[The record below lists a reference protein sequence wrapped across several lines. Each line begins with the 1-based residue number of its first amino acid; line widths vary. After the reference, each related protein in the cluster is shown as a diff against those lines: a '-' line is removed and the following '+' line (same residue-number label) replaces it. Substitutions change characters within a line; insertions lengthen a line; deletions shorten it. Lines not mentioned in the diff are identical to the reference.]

1 MKLTGDLIEVDAV
14 CDRIAAKRRGYCPHT
29 PTEKQKLFL
38 SMDNEIEVMFGGA
51 GGGGKSDA
59 LLMAALKYVHVPGY
73 SALILRRTFKDLNL
87 SGAIM
92 DRAHDWLKGTD
103 AKWNALDHRYRFPSG
118 ASLTF
123 GHLHHEADKT
133 NYKSAEFQFCH
144 EVGTLIRMADNSL
157 KAVEDISV
165 GDSVQT
171 LEGPRHV
178 TQTRA
183 PVLRE
188 CVRVVGENFETVV
201 SEGHVFLTPHGWAAV
216 PRVHAPIQCCE
227 SSGIL
232 EASTATHS
240 KSFPPSQCSLSG
252 PSQAL
257 QGSRR
262 IQGESLRRGIYA
274 SKEGGRTYCEVSGDY
289 IQGVRPLVAWSG
301 QLVRASLVLP
311 SEGEARAHHV
321 RSCASA
327 REMIE
332 SSIQGS
338 KFGCHSVHDCDGGP
352 LHAEKEA
359 GLERLPS
366 QDDAEGQCP
375 PSFGTGDPERILQHN
390 LERLRWYRHPYT
402 NKDRFSVLPVDLFSV
417 ETFPAGE
424 RYVVDLTVEGASH
437 YILHN
442 GIVSSNCGFDELT
455 EFPELWYTFLFTR
468 LRKTKDIDVPLR
480 MRSATN
486 PGGIGHVWVYDRFV
500 NEKTRQAPFVPS
512 FLSDNPHIDDT
523 YLEALDKTDQLT
535 RDQVK
540 HGLWNIDSSLLV
552 YNINPERNF
561 IHSPVKCTIHILGID
576 YGATND
582 SCSFTV
588 VGLSPGSP
596 VVTILKSY
604 KKKNMAPGDAAEE
617 AQRLDREYHF
627 ARIVGDANGLGK
639 GYMLEARRRFGIPVE
654 DADKNNKAGYIKLF
668 NGDLEKGLIKIV
680 EPDCTDLVKESIGL
694 VWSDASRSKEMP
706 NLHNDCLDGGLYA
719 WRLSH
724 QYLRQKAETS
734 FVPIRSTMQKW

>member
-1 MKLTGDLIEVDAV
+1 MRLTADLVNVDAV
-14 CDRIAAKRRGYCPHT
+14 CDRVLAKKRGYIPQKPT
-29 PTEKQKLFL
+29 PKQIEFL
-38 SMDNEIEVMFGGA
+38 AMDNEIEVMFGGA
-51 GGGGKSDA
+51 GGGGKSSA

-73 SALILRRTFKDLNL
+73 SALILRRTYKDLNL

-92 DRAHDWLKGTD
+92 DRAHDWLKNTD
-103 AKWNALDHRYRFPSG
+103 AKWNAQDHRYRFPSG

-123 GHLHHEADKT
+123 GHLHHETDKT
-133 NYKSAEFQFCH
+133 NYKSAEFQF
-144 EVGTLIRMADNSL
+144 I
-157 KAVEDISV
+157 
-165 GDSVQT
+165 
-171 LEGPRHV
+171 
-178 TQTRA
+178 
-183 PVLRE
+183 
-188 CVRVVGENFETVV
+188 
-201 SEGHVFLTPHGWAAV
+201 
-216 PRVHAPIQCCE
+216 
-227 SSGIL
+227 
-232 EASTATHS
+232 
-240 KSFPPSQCSLSG
+240 
-252 PSQAL
+252 
-257 QGSRR
+257 
-262 IQGESLRRGIYA
+262 
-274 SKEGGRTYCEVSGDY
+274 
-289 IQGVRPLVAWSG
+289 
-301 QLVRASLVLP
+301 
-311 SEGEARAHHV
+311 
-321 RSCASA
+321 
-327 REMIE
+327 
-332 SSIQGS
+332 
-338 KFGCHSVHDCDGGP
+338 
-352 LHAEKEA
+352 
-359 GLERLPS
+359 
-366 QDDAEGQCP
+366 
-375 PSFGTGDPERILQHN
+375 
-390 LERLRWYRHPYT
+390 
-402 NKDRFSVLPVDLFSV
+402 
-417 ETFPAGE
+417 
-424 RYVVDLTVEGASH
+424 
-437 YILHN
+437 
-442 GIVSSNCGFDELT
+442 GFDEVT

-654 DADKNNKAGYIKLF
+654 DADKANKAGYIKLF

-706 NLHNDCLDGGLYA
+706 NIHNDCLDGGLYA

-724 QYLRQKAETS
+724 QYLRQRAETS
-734 FVPIRSTMQKW
+734 FVPIKSTMQKW